1 MTVHSGTDLR
11 ELTELGALAAR
22 VLGRLA
28 RAARPGVSTGELDA
42 IAARLLRGTGA
53 ASAPWRQYAFPGHTC
68 LSRNDEIVHGVPGR
82 TRLRPGDVLKVDVTL
97 ERGGYVVDTACTVL
111 LPGARE
117 PASRLAACAR
127 RAFAAAMAVLRAGIP
142 LRAVG
147 RAVEREARGSGF
159 CVLRELQGHGLGPG
173 IHELPAVPNFDDPCA
188 DTAPEEGLVLAV
200 EPILA
205 ESPAHAVEAADG
217 WTLRTSNGALAVH
230 HEHTVVVR
238 DGPPLVVTRAAGVRP

>member
-1 MTVHSGTDLR
+1 MTVQSRTDLR
-11 ELTELGALAAR
+11 ELVDLGALAAR

-28 RAARPGVSTGELDA
+28 RGARPGVPTADLDA
-42 IAARLLRGTGA
+42 LAARLLRGTGA
-53 ASAPWRQYAFPGHTC
+53 VSAPRRQYAFPGHVC

-82 TRLRPGDVLKVDVTL
+82 TRLRAGDVLKVDVTL

-117 PASRLAACAR
+117 PASRLALCAR
-127 RAFAAAMAVLRAGIP
+127 RAFAAAMAVLRAGTA

-147 RAVEREARGSGF
+147 RAIEREARASGF
-159 CVLRELQGHGLGPG
+159 HVLRELQGHGLGPG
-173 IHELPAVPNFDDPCA
+173 IHEPPAVPNFDDPHA
-188 DTAPEEGLVLAV
+188 DAAPEAGLVLAV

-205 ESPAHAVEAADG
+205 EAPAHAVEAPDG
-217 WTLRTSNGALAVH
+217 WTLRTSNGALAAH

-238 DGPPLVVTRAAGVRP
+238 DGPPLVVTRAA